1 MKVLLINGSPHREG
15 STHRVLSVLEQQLKK
30 TNVEVSWFELG
41 TVPVHGCI
49 DCQSCKDTHRCAF
62 SEDQC
67 NSLIEAMLDADGII
81 IGSPVYFAGANGAL
95 CALLDR
101 AFYAAGTFGQLY
113 KGKCAAA
120 VVCRYRSGGSAALD
134 RLNKYI
140 TTSQINLIGSI
151 DYMEFHSDFS
161 EETGRFD
168 TKVLKKL
175 ADQMVQAL
183 SVQE

>member
-1 MKVLLINGSPHREG
+1 MSRALNDNGVDADIFWIG
-15 STHRVLSVLEQQLKK
+15 NKALSGCIACKKCQGTGKCVFNDSVNEFLEISGDYDGF
-30 TNVEVSWFELG
+30 VFG
-41 TVPVHGCI
+41 TPVHW
-49 DCQSCKDTHRCAF
+49 
-62 SEDQC
+62 
-67 NSLIEAMLDADGII
+67 
-81 IGSPVYFAGANGAL
+81 AGATGAMTSFM
-95 CALLDR
+95 DR

-140 TTSQINLIGSI
+140 TTSQMNLIGSI